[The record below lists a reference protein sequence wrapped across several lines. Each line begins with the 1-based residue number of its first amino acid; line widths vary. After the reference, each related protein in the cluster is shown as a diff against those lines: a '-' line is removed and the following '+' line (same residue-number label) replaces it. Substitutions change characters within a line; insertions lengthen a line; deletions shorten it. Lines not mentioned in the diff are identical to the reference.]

1 VAQQP
6 RGLHE
11 NTIACREV
19 SNYIFIDPV
28 IVFFSVIPGRYLLG
42 IMRFINFK
50 KRHLVLTSCN
60 TPWPQALL
68 EWGPTDGAPPH
79 MGPYSGDAGGIR
91 RYPTEKK
98 VT

>member
-1 VAQQP
+1 
-6 RGLHE
+6 
-11 NTIACREV
+11 
-19 SNYIFIDPV
+19 
-28 IVFFSVIPGRYLLG
+28 
-42 IMRFINFK
+42 
-50 KRHLVLTSCN
+50 LVLTSCN